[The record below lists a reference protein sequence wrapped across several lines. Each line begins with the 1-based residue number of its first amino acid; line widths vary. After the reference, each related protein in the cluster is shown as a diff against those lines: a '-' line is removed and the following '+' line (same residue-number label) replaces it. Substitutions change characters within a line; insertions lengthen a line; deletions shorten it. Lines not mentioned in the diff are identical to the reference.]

1 MKMSQEAKSITRAQ
15 FRAARALLDWS
26 RSKLGDKAGY
36 SLPTVQRVEKG
47 GAKVSDEVRQRLKET
62 LEAAGVE
69 FIDGDA
75 PGVRLHPRR
84 RGKTK

>member
-1 MKMSQEAKSITRAQ
+1 MAEKSITIEQ

-26 RSKLGDKAGY
+26 RSELAERAGQ
-36 SLPTVQRVEKG
+36 SPSTVKRVEG
-47 GAKVSDEVRQRLKET
+47 VASEPASQEARQKLQAT

-75 PGVRLHPRR
+75 PGVRLHPRKR
-84 RGKTK
+84 WKNIGK

>member
-1 MKMSQEAKSITRAQ
+1 MSQEAKAITPAQ

-26 RSKLGDKAGY
+26 RSELAEKAGY

-47 GAKVSDEVRQRLKET
+47 GAKVSDEVRTKLKTT
-62 LEAAGVE
+62 LESAGIE
-69 FIDGDA
+69 FTNGDA

-84 RGKTK
+84 RGKGK

>member
-1 MKMSQEAKSITRAQ
+1 MSQVGKLITVEQ

-26 RSKLGDKAGY
+26 RSELAEQAGL

-47 GAKVSDEVRQRLKET
+47 GATVSDEARQKLRAT

-69 FIDGDA
+69 FTNGNA
-75 PGVRLHPRR
+75 PGVRLKPRR
-84 RGKTK
+84 R

>member
-1 MKMSQEAKSITRAQ
+1 MSQVGKLITVEQ

-26 RSKLGDKAGY
+26 RSELAEQAGL

-47 GAKVSDEVRQRLKET
+47 GATVSDEARQKLRAT

-69 FIDGDA
+69 FTNGNA
-75 PGVRLHPRR
+75 PGVRLKPRR
-84 RGKTK
+84 RG